1 MTAMKRAKQA
11 IAGDSR
17 PVERAGHAA
26 LAIGQSDSQKTQGND
41 TKQSGDGMQMVVLGE
56 VSTTETAEAIDR
68 WIAECADTGAIRVRT
83 LTVRRGN
90 GEKSPTRATATRQKL
105 PTKCKGIS

>member
-1 MTAMKRAKQA
+1 MTDRKQAKHA

-17 PVERAGHAA
+17 PVKRARHVA
-26 LAIGQSDSQKTQGND
+26 LGNGQSDSQKTQGND
-41 TKQSGDGMQMVVLGE
+41 TNQSGDGLRLAINGVCYDVHAAQSVVPE
-56 VSTTETAEAIDR
+56 VAQRFTYNSTALR
-68 WIAECADTGAIRVRT
+68 N